1 MTLSRSGGL
10 PFCLVLVSVGYLSAC
25 GATGGAG
32 APSTPMSVA
41 GIGSNTVSG
50 VSNMQVMVGGSE
62 QKAIV
67 RASREAVWAH
77 LPAAYGWLGVPITDR
92 DDSAFRL
99 GNTQLKARRA
109 LNGLPLR
116 SIVDCGSDLNGEKAE
131 TYDIR
136 LTLET
141 TVVSSGSPDVAEVT
155 TMVTAVGRSPNF
167 NNSEINCSTKGE
179 LERRILRYVRTQ
191 LGVTEK

>member
-1 MTLSRSGGL
+1 MLAS
-10 PFCLVLVSVGYLSAC
+10 VVSLAAC
-25 GATGGAG
+25 GATGGAS
-32 APSTPMSVA
+32 APATPMPLA
-41 GIGSNTVSG
+41 GLGGNTATG

-62 QKAIV
+62 QKAVV
-67 RASREAVWAH
+67 RASREAVWAK
-77 LPAAYGWLGVPITDR
+77 LPAAYEWLGVPLTDR
-92 DDSAFRL
+92 DETAFRL
-99 GNTQLKARRA
+99 GNLQLKARRA

-141 TVVSSGSPDVAEVT
+141 TVASTSSPDVAELT

-167 NNSEINCSTKGE
+167 NNGEINCSTKGE
-179 LERRILRYVRTQ
+179 LERRILRFVRTQ
-191 LGVTEK
+191 LGVMEK